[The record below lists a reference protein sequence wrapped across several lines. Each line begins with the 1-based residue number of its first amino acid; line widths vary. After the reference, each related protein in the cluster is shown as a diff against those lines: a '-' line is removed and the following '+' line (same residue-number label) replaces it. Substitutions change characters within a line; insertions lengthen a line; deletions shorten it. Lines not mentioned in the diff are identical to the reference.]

1 MSHLHRNN
9 RRTRLLHTGVYT
21 TTLVLLATGWW
32 LLAGREGDP
41 SPLATML
48 DAPDTEIHEWTGY
61 ALAAVG
67 ALPLLFGL
75 RAAGSFIV
83 DSLRFERGDLGW
95 FARWPAALFT
105 GRFGRH
111 AGHFDPGQRIANV
124 VMVGALIVLTVSGI
138 GLVVVSGGTAFV
150 WFLRLHKWSTYVLT
164 PVIVGHVLIGLGILP
179 GYRGAWRAMHLTGR
193 VPEQTARRLWPA
205 WAEENLRT
213 EAPTDATPRR
223 RTG

>member
-1 MSHLHRNN
+1 MGYLHRNN
-9 RRTRLLHTGVYT
+9 RRTRLLHAGVYT
-21 TTLVLLATGWW
+21 TTTVLLATGWW

-41 SPLATML
+41 SPVATML
-48 DAPDTEIHEWTGY
+48 DAPDTRIHEWAGY

-67 ALPLLFGL
+67 ALALIFGL
-75 RAAGSFIV
+75 RAAGSFV
-83 DSLRFERGDLGW
+83 VHSLRFERGDLGW
-95 FARWPAALFT
+95 FARWPAAVFT

-111 AGHFDPGQRIANV
+111 RGHFDPGQRIANV
-124 VMVGALIVLTVSGI
+124 VMVGALIVLVVSGI

-164 PVIVGHVLIGLGILP
+164 PVVAGHVLVALGILP
-179 GYRGAWRAMHLTGR
+179 GYRGVWRAMHLTGR

-205 WAEENLRT
+205 WAEEKLSQ
-213 EAPTDATPRR
+213 EEPTDATRPP